1 VFAVFACVLAL
12 GAVVTRLFAI
22 ETAGQSLEKLS
33 P

>member
-1 VFAVFACVLAL
+1 VFAVFGFVLAL

-22 ETAGQSLEKLS
+22 ETAGKSLEALS